1 MKFTEVLKDVMT
13 TKAYASRTIS
23 QDPLQSFM
31 FKVSIAGLPTGVGFQ
46 KVGGLNREV
55 AVVEYLE
62 NMFEH
67 KHKLPGRES
76 VGEVTFE
83 RGMYADNY
91 LQKLYETVFLND
103 TCRNTVNIMVCDR
116 FGNVQS
122 AERTAEIIRNVKA
135 LYPAVKIKLNTVVN
149 ALNVSENLKVII
161 CKLILNVNLHLYFLS
176 F

>member
-62 NMFEH
+62 NMFEY

-103 TCRNTVNIMVCDR
+103 TSRNTVNIMVCDR
-116 FGNVQS
+116 FGNVRRS
-122 AERTAEIIRNVKA
+122 FE
-135 LYPAVKIKLNTVVN
+135 LYECWFSKYEVGDLDA
-149 ALNVSENLKVII
+149 SSDDVII
-161 CKLILNVNLHLYFLS
+161 ETLTMQYES
-176 F
+176 FGKNK